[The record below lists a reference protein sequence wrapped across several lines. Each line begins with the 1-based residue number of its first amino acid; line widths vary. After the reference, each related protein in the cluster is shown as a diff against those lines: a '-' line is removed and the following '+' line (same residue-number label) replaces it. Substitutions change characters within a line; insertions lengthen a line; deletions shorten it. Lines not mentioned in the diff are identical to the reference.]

1 MPSAVRFAGPLP
13 LLFALCAL
21 AAAATAAAVDPRSQV
36 AGVAQVVEAH
46 YHDPARGREIADG
59 LRADAAQGT
68 FDALHDPRDL
78 ATALTGRLRPLDRH
92 FAVRWSPEPASAPGR
107 QEGSPASS
115 APPLDRSRRGNYGVR
130 RVEVL
135 PGNVGYIDL
144 RQFAHFDFEAPE
156 PPARRAIE
164 AALQLVAHADALVID
179 LRGNGGG
186 SPAMVGYLASAF
198 TPRGADIYNVFHARE
213 GTTSEAPDDW
223 YPTPRLD
230 TPLYLLTS
238 ARTGSAAEAFAY
250 TLQNAG
256 RAIVVGERTAGAANP
271 GAEFDAGHGFRVFVS
286 TGSPVSPVTGRN
298 WEGDGVPPDV
308 AVVPADALSTAR
320 MLALEA
326 MLERGPPDAEAVDAR
341 WVLEALRAQAAAVD
355 SAPFEDYI
363 GGYGSVA
370 VGTRDGRLFLR
381 NGRRPPQDLMP
392 LGDDLFAVA
401 DDPSLRVRFERDAR
415 GRVAALE
422 TLGSDGRAS
431 RFRRGG

>member
-1 MPSAVRFAGPLP
+1 MPNAARLAGRLIAFC
-13 LLFALCAL
+13 LV
-21 AAAATAAAVDPRSQV
+21 AATATAAAADPRGHV
-36 AGVAQVVEAH
+36 AGVAQVVEAR
-46 YHDPARGREIADG
+46 YYDPARGKEIADR

-68 FDALHDPRDL
+68 FDALRDPRDL
-78 ATALTGRLRPLDRH
+78 ATALTGHLRPIDRH
-92 FAVRWSPEPASAPGR
+92 FSVRWSPEPASVPEHRGD
-107 QEGSPASS
+107 SPASS
-115 APPLDRSRRGNYGVR
+115 APPLDRDRRGNYGVR

-144 RQFAHFDFEAPE
+144 RQFAHFDFEAPA

-213 GTTSEAPDDW
+213 GTTSEAPGDW

-256 RAIVVGERTAGAANP
+256 RATVVGEATAGAANP
-271 GAEFDAGHGFRVFVS
+271 GAEFEAGHGFRVFVS

-298 WEGDGVPPDV
+298 WEGDGVQPDV
-308 AVVPADALSTAR
+308 AVAPADALSTAR
-320 MLALEA
+320 VLALEA
-326 MLERGPPDAEAVDAR
+326 MLERDLPDADAVDAR
-341 WVLEALRAQAAAVD
+341 WVLETLRAQAAPFG
-355 SAPFEDYI
+355 SAPFEDYT
-363 GGYGSVA
+363 GDYGPVA
-370 VGTRDGRLFLR
+370 VGTLDERLFLR
-381 NGRRPPQDLMP
+381 NGRRPPQYLVP
-392 LGDDLFAVA
+392 LGEDLFAVA
-401 DDPSLRVRFERDAR
+401 DDPGLRVRFERDAQ

-422 TLGSDGRAS
+422 TLGSDGRSS